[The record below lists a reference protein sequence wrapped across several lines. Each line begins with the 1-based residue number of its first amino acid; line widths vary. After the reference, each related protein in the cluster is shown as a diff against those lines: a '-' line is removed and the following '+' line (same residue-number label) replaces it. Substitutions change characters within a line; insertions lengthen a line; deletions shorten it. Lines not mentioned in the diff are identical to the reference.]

1 MPDSPRPTPAASP
14 QIDVRRLNM
23 AQLQLLAE
31 RGSRRARAELQ
42 ARLRAATPP
51 AAAAGAPAA
60 APAAPGTRQ
69 PAAFSSPPAFGAPPA
84 FSPPAAGARTA
95 PAITPAQPASP
106 ARMDSAPAALPAAAA
121 APGGDDPRI
130 EQLALLAAQ
139 DSARDRADDVPRLAG
154 MVLIGWGVLLL
165 LGGLVMLTRKG
176 GPSGWYYPLLSL
188 GTIGVGWL
196 LLHTRF
202 LAVWLQAGLLMAAL
216 AWGWVS
222 AGGSFGLLLAQAA
235 PLLIPASWLAF
246 ASVRERLH

>member
-51 AAAAGAPAA
+51 AAAAGTPAA
-60 APAAPGTRQ
+60 APAATGARQ

-84 FSPPAAGARTA
+84 FSPPAAGART
-95 PAITPAQPASP
+95 
-106 ARMDSAPAALPAAAA
+106 

-216 AWGWVS
+216 AWGWVG